1 MMSDESWPNMHKGVY
16 SLMSSKYGSNVT
28 RVCDSHF
35 SLAVCIY
42 NFPLRWTKQNASG
55 DMPSKVY
62 ILCWLRLCWMAEYI
76 SEMVL
81 FAQSNIL
88 SIASAAGDIMETSA
102 ATNNIFFIS
111 LSFVCR
117 AYIINHKY

>member
-1 MMSDESWPNMHKGVY
+1 MATTQKAASPKKSQGFQGIRAAIWVI
-16 SLMSSKYGSNVT
+16 V
-28 RVCDSHF
+28 VC
-35 SLAVCIY
+35 LIIAVCIY
-42 NFPLRWTKQNASG
+42 NFPLRWTKQNVSG

-62 ILCWLRLCWMAEYI
+62 MLCWLRLCWMAEYI